1 MNDVCAWLAAHGTSC
16 LDTSASLSGFIA
28 VGLGIWQNVWTWP
41 VGIVNVALT
50 FVVFQRSGLYSD
62 MGLQVVY
69 LLLAIYGWYQWLR
82 GGAGQSAL
90 KVSRT
95 PRDVWGI
102 LAGAGVVFWLL
113 LGTITK
119 QFPGAA
125 VPYIDAATTSTSL
138 VAQYMT
144 TRKLL
149 ENWIVWIVVDAAY
162 VALFIWR
169 GLNALAVLYAAY
181 LVLAIF
187 GYRAWKKTLPA

>member
-1 MNDVCAWLAAHGTSC
+1 VNEFCAWLAAHGTSC
-16 LDTSASLSGFIA
+16 LEQSAA
-28 VGLGIWQNVWTWP
+28 VAGIVGVALGIWQSVWTWP

-50 FVVFQRSGLYSD
+50 FVVFRRSGLYSD

-69 LLLAIYGWYQWLR
+69 LLLSVYGWYQWLR
-82 GGAGQSAL
+82 GGEGHTEL

-95 PRDVWGI
+95 PRAVWGMLTAAGI
-102 LAGAGVVFWLL
+102 VMWLA

-125 VPYIDAATTSTSL
+125 IPYIDAATTSTSL

-144 TRKLL
+144 TRKLI
-149 ENWIVWIVVDAAY
+149 ENWIVWIVVDVVY

-169 GLNALAVLYAAY
+169 GLYALAVLYAVY
-181 LVLAIF
+181 LVLAVV
-187 GYRAWKKTLPA
+187 GYRAWKKAIA

>member
-1 MNDVCAWLAAHGTSC
+1 VNALCAWLAAHGLSC
-16 LDTSASLSGFIA
+16 LDLVAAIA
-28 VGLGIWQNVWTWP
+28 GMIGVALGIRQNVWTWP

-50 FVVFQRSGLYSD
+50 FVAFRRAGLYSD

-69 LLLAIYGWYQWLR
+69 LLLCIYGWQQWLH
-82 GGAGQSAL
+82 GGAGHDVL

-95 PRDVWGI
+95 PRDVWAL
-102 LAGAGVVFWLL
+102 LAGGGVIIWLA

-119 QFPGAA
+119 QFAGAA
-125 VPYIDAATTSTSL
+125 IPYIDAATTSTSL

-144 TRKLL
+144 TRKLF
-149 ENWIVWIVVDAAY
+149 ENWIVWIIVDIAY

-169 GLNALAVLYAAY
+169 GLYAFAVLYAVY

-187 GYRAWKKTLPA
+187 GHREWKKSLA